1 MRVVLFV
8 LFMLTAIG
16 AANAQKG
23 APLCPN
29 NNTGDA
35 ETLTCRCD
43 VTDPLNTVWGSGP
56 FTNDSSICT
65 AAVYAGLLSAQG
77 GHYTGTVTLNRSPG
91 CESYPAS
98 TQNGVTTQ
106 SYASWGSSYFFPGAG
121 DGTCAGSVAG
131 VDACPIGMSGQGDSL
146 TCACSAEATT
156 VGSIWGTNV
165 YTDDSAICKAALH
178 SGAIGPGGGIVQV
191 MRAPG
196 MKAYPASTANGVES
210 LAYGSWQGS
219 FLVSLAEVTAGGGK

>member
-1 MRVVLFV
+1 MRALLFA
-8 LFMLTAIG
+8 LFMLVAIG
-16 AANAQKG
+16 AAEAQKG
-23 APLCPN
+23 AAVCPN
-29 NNTGDA
+29 NNVADA

-43 VTDPLNTVWGSGP
+43 ATVLIGSVWGSGP
-56 FTNDSSICT
+56 YTNDSSIC
-65 AAVYAGLLSAQG
+65 AAAAHAGLLSAEG
-77 GHYTGTVTLNRSPG
+77 IGTVTLNHSEG
-91 CESYPAS
+91 CVSYAPS
-98 TQNGVTTQ
+98 TQNGVTTLA
-106 SYASWGSSYFFPGAG
+106 YGSWNSSYFFPNAGGA
-121 DGTCAGSVAG
+121 DCAGTVG
-131 VDACPIGMSGQGDSL
+131 NVQACPSNMGGQGDSL

-178 SGAIGPGGGIVQV
+178 SGAIGPGGGVVQV

-219 FLVSLAEVTAGGGK
+219 FLVSLAEVTAGGGGK